1 MLALLGQ
8 ALPVVLVGVLLLN
21 LLQRGL
27 TRPGGTGDPHPPSA
41 PRPRTPAGSA
51 QRPPTA
57 PRPTPR
63 SPTDASSPTAAPYPS
78 NQPVPT
84 LPEPAAP
91 SSTTTPLNQVDPAPP
106 QAFSHE
112 VVPAEASAA
121 GAPADPPP
129 PGAATVPAKPPP
141 TPATAVP
148 PIATDRTSPP
158 ADANVPSPP
167 QNSTARPASTP
178 RSLAGGGS
186 PPAPPQAFSHE
197 VVAAEASEARGP
209 ADPPPPATAHGS
221 SQQAPPP
228 PGTPAPCSPVVPAPG
243 QRTTA
248 SPESAVPSAV
258 AALHAARR
266 VATLIAAG
274 VVLALWCAVLLLQ
287 RFQAPDWTA
296 ILLLPAAGGAVYAL
310 RARLGV
316 FPLHCRRCGRRLPLG
331 VTLGFDATATAR
343 YETAACPHPAC
354 GVQAPPPAPL

>member
-8 ALPVVLVGVLLLN
+8 GLPVVLVGVLLLN

-121 GAPADPPP
+121 
-129 PGAATVPAKPPP
+129 
-141 TPATAVP
+141 
-148 PIATDRTSPP
+148 
-158 ADANVPSPP
+158 
-167 QNSTARPASTP
+167 
-178 RSLAGGGS
+178 
-186 PPAPPQAFSHE
+186 
-197 VVAAEASEARGP
+197 RGP

-228 PGTPAPCSPVVPAPG
+228 PGTPPFCSPVVPAPG

-354 GVQAPPPAPL
+354 GVQPPPPAPL

>member
-8 ALPVVLVGVLLLN
+8 ALPVVLVAVLLLN

-27 TRPGGTGDPHPPSA
+27 TRPGGTG
-41 PRPRTPAGSA
+41 
-51 QRPPTA
+51 
-57 PRPTPR
+57 
-63 SPTDASSPTAAPYPS
+63 AAE
-78 NQPVPT
+78 QPVPT
-84 LPEPAAP
+84 LPEPAVP
-91 SSTTTPLNQVDPAPP
+91 SSTTTPVNPAVPAP
-106 QAFSHE
+106 QQSVSHE
-112 VVPAEASAA
+112 VVPAEASEAR
-121 GAPADPPP
+121 GPADPPP

-141 TPATAVP
+141 TPATAVA

-158 ADANVPSPP
+158 ADANAPSPP
-167 QNSTARPASTP
+167 QNSTAMPASTP

-186 PPAPPQAFSHE
+186 PPAPTGASGAAAQPVPTLPEPAVPSSTAAPLNPAVPAPPQAVSHE
-197 VVAAEASEARGP
+197 VVPAEASAAGAPTDARAP
-209 ADPPPPATAHGS
+209 VHPT
-221 SQQAPPP
+221 PPP
-228 PGTPAPCSPVVPAPG
+228 PGTLAPCPPFVPAPG
-243 QRTTA
+243 QRRTA
-248 SPESAVPSAV
+248 PPESAVPSAV

-274 VVLALWCAVLLLQ
+274 VVLALWCAVLVLQ

-316 FPLHCRRCGRRLPLG
+316 FPLHCHRCGRRLPLG